1 MEYRRL
7 GSSGLQV
14 SALALG
20 TMNLGG
26 VTEKPE
32 AFDIIDLAID
42 AGINLIDCADVY
54 NAGKT
59 EQIVGEALKKSGCR
73 GKIFLTSKVYYPV
86 GEEPNDRGN
95 SRHHIIESCENS
107 LKRLKT
113 DYIDIYFLHRTDF
126 SVAQVETLEALD
138 HLRLQGKIRYAACST
153 HPAWRTTEAIHIAEK
168 NGYPRFVCEQ
178 PPYNLLDRRIENEIL
193 PMCRAYD
200 LGVVTWSPLAQGLL
214 AGRYIDTPQFPAGSR
229 GDIAAIYKERI
240 NAAGIEVGRK
250 FAAHAKELGIPPSQL
265 AVAWALHQ
273 PGITSVLLGPRSVA
287 QLQDLLPSFELKI
300 DEDTLDYCDLLVPP
314 GRYATS
320 FFNTADW
327 MKSKGV

>member
-7 GSSGLQV
+7 GRSGLQV

-26 VTEKPE
+26 VTDRPE
-32 AFDIIDLAID
+32 AFEIIDQAID

-54 NAGKT
+54 NEGKT
-59 EQIVGEALKKSGCR
+59 EEIVGEALQKNGHRS
-73 GKIFLTSKVYYPV
+73 KILLSSKVFYPV
-86 GEEPNDRGN
+86 GEGPNDRGN
-95 SRHHIIESCENS
+95 SRHHIIEGCDKS

-113 DYIDIYFLHRTDF
+113 DHIDIYFLHRTDF
-126 SVAQVETLEALD
+126 SVAQTETLEALE
-138 HLRLQGKIRYAACST
+138 HLRRQGKIRYAACST

-193 PMCRAYD
+193 PMCQAYD

-214 AGRYIDTPQFPAGSR
+214 AGRYIDTPQFPEGSR

-250 FAAHAKELGIPPSQL
+250 FSARAKEIGVAPSQL
-265 AVAWALHQ
+265 AVSWVLHQ
-273 PGITSVLLGPRSVA
+273 KGITSVLLGPRSVV
-287 QLQDLLPSFELKI
+287 QLQDLLPSVQLKI
-300 DEDTLDYCDLLVPP
+300 DDDTLRYIDSLVPP

>member
-1 MEYRRL
+1 MKYRRL

-26 VTEKPE
+26 VTDKKE
-32 AFDIIDLAID
+32 AFHIIDLAVD

-59 EQIVGEALKKSGCR
+59 EQIVGEALQKSGR
-73 GKIFLTSKVYYPV
+73 RSKIFLTSKVFYPV
-86 GEEPNDRGN
+86 GQSPNDRGN

-113 DYIDIYFLHRTDF
+113 DHIDIYFLHRTDF

-138 HLRLQGKIRYAACST
+138 HLRRQGKIRYAACST
-153 HPAWRTTEAIHIAEK
+153 HPAWRTVEAIHIAEK
-168 NGYPRFVCEQ
+168 NGYPRFACEQ

-193 PMCRAYD
+193 PMCRQYD

-214 AGRYIDTPQFPAGSR
+214 AGRYIDNPQFPEGSR
-229 GDIAAIYKERI
+229 GDIAAIYQERI
-240 NAAGIEVGRK
+240 NAAGIAVGRK
-250 FAAHAKELGIPPSQL
+250 FTARAKKLDVPPSQL
-265 AVAWALHQ
+265 AVAWVLRQ
-273 PGITSVLLGPRSVA
+273 PGVTSVLLGPRSVA
-287 QLQDLLPSFELKI
+287 QLQDLLPSFQLKM

-314 GRYATS
+314 GRYVTS

-327 MKSKGV
+327 MKSKGL